1 MMQPRQGGARMH
13 PAATECRAKNSGRKH
28 MSFVGEWDQHRAR
41 SLIGCLVKETGLSAT
56 QIARRSGLAP
66 STLTRIYPNPTVGY
80 SLSDRSVTKLKATF
94 PDAFSTCDTGT
105 LPLQPPTSEVMSEDT
120 PVFAGSPKKAIP
132 IYAVTL
138 HFPEESGADF
148 ADELELW
155 EGDLSRPA
163 AYMAA
168 PFGLGDAERYIAIYI
183 PGEAMEP
190 RFRAGERVILDRIK
204 PASISADV
212 VVQLR
217 EDSGRS
223 LWTTGRLIA
232 RDRSLIE
239 LMQYRDRVTASIA
252 HNRIKQMFPIIGM
265 IDDDA

>member
-1 MMQPRQGGARMH
+1 MSRKKTGA
-13 PAATECRAKNSGRKH
+13 NF
-28 MSFVGEWDQHRAR
+28 MSFNGEWDQHRAR
-41 SLIGCLVKETGLSAT
+41 NLIGCLVKETGCSAT

-80 SLSDRSVTKLKATF
+80 SLSDRSVAKLQATF
-94 PDAFSTCDTGT
+94 PDAFATCDAVEVPPPSPASLITPQGT
-105 LPLQPPTSEVMSEDT
+105 PAIGGTPTKTM
-120 PVFAGSPKKAIP
+120 PV
-132 IYAVTL
+132 YAANL
-138 HFPEESGADF
+138 HYPEESDTAF

-155 EGDLSRPA
+155 EADLSRPA

-168 PFGLGDAERYIAIYI
+168 PFGLGDSDRYFAIYI

-204 PASISADV
+204 PASIQADV

-217 EDSGRS
+217 EEQGRS
-223 LWTTGRLIA
+223 LWTIGRLSA
-232 RDRSLIE
+232 RDRNLVE
-239 LMQYRDRVTASIA
+239 LMQYRDRAMSSIP
-252 HNRIKQMFPIIGM
+252 HSKIKQIFPIIGM